1 MLFNFQGAS
10 LSLGPRPSGQLTY
23 NTTPQ
28 PLCQHLF
35 LIFLHFLGKWAEW
48 GFLSHFLMVRY
59 WCSASAPLLFAAFRQ
74 AGAMEKTWGGDRLVV
89 LVAFLGL
96 VRN

>member
-35 LIFLHFLGKWAEW
+35 LIFLHFFGKWAEW
-48 GFLSHFLMVRY
+48 GFLSHFLMVHYLVFCR
-59 WCSASAPLLFAAFRQ
+59 CFAAFRQ
-74 AGAMEKTWGGDRLVV
+74 AGAMEKTWVGWAFGFGGLSW
-89 LVAFLGL
+89 A